1 MLTVQEALSSPFKVN
16 PSLHSNLQLSSNRFP
31 VQASCPFVNTNFGQD
46 FPKLFVGSGQY
57 WSRNDLNNLRLQTG
71 SFKFHSATCFV
82 ADICILNASLFIL
95 LGSGN
100 SEFSTW
106 TR

>member
-1 MLTVQEALSSPFKVN
+1 MFTVQDALFSPFKVN

-31 VQASCPFVNTNFGQD
+31 VHANCPLVNTNFGQD
-46 FPKLFVGSGQY
+46 FPKCSVSNGRIVCWFHL
-57 WSRNDLNNLRLQTG
+57 LLQTG
-71 SFKFHSATCFV
+71 SFKFHNATCFV

-95 LGSGN
+95 LGTGN